1 MDSAGAVDS
10 FNRAM
15 LGRMLYDPTLFA
27 HAHKNKNNPSKLQ
40 NALEKKWVKKERER
54 EGGRV

>member
-10 FNRAM
+10 FNLAM

-27 HAHKNKNNPSKLQ
+27 RAHKNKNNPSKLQ
-40 NALEKKWVKKERER
+40 NALEKKWV
-54 EGGRV
+54 